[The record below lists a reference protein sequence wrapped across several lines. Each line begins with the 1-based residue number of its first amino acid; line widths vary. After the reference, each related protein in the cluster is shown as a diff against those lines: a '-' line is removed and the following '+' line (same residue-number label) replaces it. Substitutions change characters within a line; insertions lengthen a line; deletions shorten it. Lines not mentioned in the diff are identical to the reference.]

1 VKKYIIEP
9 EYHGYKVKDYLKD
22 VLGYSSR
29 SMRKIDVFLN
39 GKKVRIDKKVRKLN
53 RLMIKEHN
61 KGTNIEPIEM
71 DLNIVYED
79 NNLIIIDKE
88 PHLVVHPTKKKVDKT
103 LAHGIVYYMKEKT
116 GEITVPRFFN
126 RLDMNTSGLIV
137 VAKNGYA
144 QAFLQNKEI
153 STVKKYYKTIVKGIV
168 EEDEFIIEKPIGRV
182 GDSLKR
188 EILSTEDGGQ
198 TAKTRVK
205 VVERIVNQN
214 LTLLE
219 VELFTGRTHQIRV
232 HLSSLGYPI
241 VGDELYGGV
250 VEGVKRQLLHAY
262 KLIFTNPET
271 KSNEVIETELPED
284 MKKILGR

>member
-1 VKKYIIEP
+1 
-9 EYHGYKVKDYLKD
+9 
-22 VLGYSSR
+22 
-29 SMRKIDVFLN
+29 M
-39 GKKVRIDKKVRKLN
+39 
-53 RLMIKEHN
+53 
-61 KGTNIEPIEM
+61 
-71 DLNIVYED
+71 
-79 NNLIIIDKE
+79 
-88 PHLVVHPTKKKVDKT
+88 
-103 LAHGIVYYMKEKT
+103 
-116 GEITVPRFFN
+116 
-126 RLDMNTSGLIV
+126 
-137 VAKNGYA
+137 
-144 QAFLQNKEI
+144 
-153 STVKKYYKTIVKGIV
+153 KKYYKTIVKGIV
-168 EEDEFIIEKPIGRV
+168 EEDEFIVEKPIGRV

-198 TAKTRVK
+198 TAKTRVR
-205 VVERIVNQN
+205 VVERIVDQN

-271 KSNEVIETELPED
+271 KFNEVVEAELPED